1 MSIWAG
7 GRNAT
12 CFSEDILLTIEEIFN
27 KLSAHALE
35 GIMLHNDFANYFAFV
50 GLHGYEA
57 MQSERFMDESESY
70 SKLQKFYI
78 NTYSKILKQQP
89 LQYESFIPTNIY
101 GRSSQDVAAN
111 MVRQCVKS
119 VAEKWVAWETETKEL
134 YEEMYI
140 ELMNHSEVQTAL
152 FISSIISD
160 VTNELNFAKVFL
172 ANTQMSNYD
181 IVYIL
186 EEQNIGR

>member
-12 CFSEDILLTIEEIFN
+12 CFLEDILLTIEEIFN

-57 MQSERFMDESESY
+57 IQNERFMDESESY

-140 ELMNHSEVQTAL
+140 ELMNQSEVQAAL

-160 VTNELNFAKVFL
+160 VTNELNFARVFL

-181 IVYIL
+181 IIYIL

>member
-1 MSIWAG
+1 MSDNSFTDGYIMTIGDLFNEEQLSIIRETLNDYTIDFNITPVTSELIVTEYHLPKAYFIYMASKIQD
-7 GRNAT
+7 GR
-12 CFSEDILLTIEEIFN
+12 
-27 KLSAHALE
+27 
-35 GIMLHNDFANYFAFV
+35 M
-50 GLHGYEA
+50 
-57 MQSERFMDESESY
+57 SESS

-140 ELMNHSEVQTAL
+140 ELMNQSEVQAAL
-152 FISSIISD
+152 FI
-160 VTNELNFAKVFL
+160 
-172 ANTQMSNYD
+172 
-181 IVYIL
+181 
-186 EEQNIGR
+186 

>member
-1 MSIWAG
+1 M
-7 GRNAT
+7 GRWRCFAT
-12 CFSEDILLTIEEIFN
+12 CFLEDASLTIEEIFN

-57 MQSERFMDESESY
+57 LQNERFMDESASY

-89 LQYESFIPTNIY
+89 LQYESFIPSNLY
-101 GRSSQDVAAN
+101 GRSSQDVATN
-111 MVRQCVKS
+111 MVRQCVKA
-119 VAEKWVAWETETKEL
+119 VAEKWVAWETDTKEL
-134 YEEMYI
+134 YEEMYL
-140 ELMNHSEVQTAL
+140 ELMNNQTEVQTAL
-152 FISSIISD
+152 FIAAMLGEI
-160 VTNELNFAKVFL
+160 TNELDFAKTFL
-172 ANTQMSNYD
+172 ANVQMSNYD

-186 EEQNIGR
+186 EEQNR

>member
-12 CFSEDILLTIEEIFN
+12 CFLEDILLTIEEIFN

-89 LQYESFIPTNIY
+89 LQYESFIIIY
-101 GRSSQDVAAN
+101 IQSSSFLGISGRLSHFS
-111 MVRQCVKS
+111 RHLS
-119 VAEKWVAWETETKEL
+119 V
-134 YEEMYI
+134 M
-140 ELMNHSEVQTAL
+140 HQ
-152 FISSIISD
+152 
-160 VTNELNFAKVFL
+160 
-172 ANTQMSNYD
+172 
-181 IVYIL
+181 
-186 EEQNIGR
+186 